1 MSLSRPTLHGQVISE
16 QARDWITTHQKHNMM
31 DQTDTTLAR
40 ACNHPPTHPLFVPL
54 GTTIS
59 KPSAQTDQN
68 NDPLKHGCIP
78 NNNPTQ
84 QAPLGATAE

>member
-1 MSLSRPTLHGQVISE
+1 
-16 QARDWITTHQKHNMM
+16 M
-31 DQTDTTLAR
+31 DQTDTTLAH
-40 ACNHPPTHPLFVPL
+40 ATTHTQTHPLFVPL

-84 QAPLGATAE
+84 QAPPGAAAAAVAE